1 MQVMRRDHAGAQ
13 YAAILAAV
21 EAFKLAGWDS
31 TWFLLCELKD
41 DLAWASP
48 RYCRSINRNVEHP
61 VAPLD
66 P

>member
-1 MQVMRRDHAGAQ
+1 LGAAQRTQVARRDHAGAQ

-41 DLAWASP
+41 DLAWAS
-48 RYCRSINRNVEHP
+48 HP
-61 VAPLD
+61 LL
-66 P
+66 